1 MRAIP
6 CLVIRRRLAAFHDG
20 QLSVADRVAVADHL
34 QECAACAY
42 EVADIAAV
50 SHDLRRGVTFAA
62 SDDVDWAS
70 MSDGILSRVQAEQ
83 NVSWSVRLRDAF
95 DDMHFV
101 WAGLSATAATLG
113 CAAVLFAIWMFAPP
127 ERADSLAGTLSAMA
141 NPGSDRNPV
150 SLNVVMS
157 PPRVGESVLPA
168 RLASNI
174 SEQDLVFALAA
185 VVTREGRVSR
195 SQVLLTNHPDQDVLL
210 LTDAIRQARLQ
221 PASLSGT
228 PVAVNMVWLFAQT
241 TVRPT
246 KIRG

>member
-34 QECAACAY
+34 QECAACAC
-42 EVADIAAV
+42 EAQDMAAV
-50 SHDLRRGVTFAA
+50 SRALREGVTLAA
-62 SDDVDWAS
+62 CDGVDWGS
-70 MSDGILSRVQAEQ
+70 MTDGILGRVQAERD
-83 NVSWSVRLRDAF
+83 VSWPVRLRDAF

-127 ERADSLAGTLSAMA
+127 ERADSLAGMLSAMA

-150 SLNVVMS
+150 SLDVRMS
-157 PPRVGESVLPA
+157 PPRMGDSVLPA
-168 RLASNI
+168 HLAS
-174 SEQDLVFALAA
+174 SVGEQEMVFALAA
-185 VVTREGRVSR
+185 VVTREGRVSN
-195 SQVLLTNHPDQDVLL
+195 SQLLTTNHPDKDVLL
-210 LTDAIRQARLQ
+210 LMDAIRQARLQ

-228 PVAVNMVWLFAQT
+228 PVAVNMVWLFAHT

-246 KIRG
+246 KIRS